1 MRVEMRS
8 SCGRVG
14 RAIRRGTLDRVSSA
28 CDTAFMPRT
37 VLPDGWQRPR
47 GYANGMA
54 AHGELLA
61 VAGQIGWNAQE
72 QFESLEFVDQFRTA
86 LANVVAVVEAAGGAA
101 SDIISLTI
109 YVTDKREYIAAI
121 KSVGEAY
128 RELLGKHFPAM
139 ALVVVAA
146 LLEDRAKVEIQALA
160 VLPPS
165 GPAPG
170 EGSTP

>member
-1 MRVEMRS
+1 M
-8 SCGRVG
+8 
-14 RAIRRGTLDRVSSA
+14 A
-28 CDTAFMPRT
+28 CDTSSMPRT
-37 VLPDGWQRPR
+37 VLPEGWRRPR

-54 AHGELLA
+54 GRGELLA

-72 QFESLEFVDQFRTA
+72 QFESLDFADQFRTA

-109 YVTDKREYIAAI
+109 YVTDKGEYIAGI
-121 KSVGEAY
+121 ERVGAAY

-139 ALVVVAA
+139 ALVEVAA

-160 VLPPS
+160 VLPDPK
-165 GPAPG
+165 GPKP
-170 EGSTP
+170 

>member
-1 MRVEMRS
+1 M
-8 SCGRVG
+8 
-14 RAIRRGTLDRVSSA
+14 A
-28 CDTAFMPRT
+28 CDTAFMPPTRPRT
-37 VLPDGWQRPR
+37 VLPEGWQRPR

-54 AHGELLA
+54 ARGELLA
-61 VAGQIGWNAQE
+61 VAGQLGWNAQE

-109 YVTDKREYIAAI
+109 YVTDKREYIADI
-121 KSVGEAY
+121 KRVGEVY

-160 VLPPS
+160 VLPE
-165 GPAPG
+165 PG
-170 EGSTP
+170 SVP